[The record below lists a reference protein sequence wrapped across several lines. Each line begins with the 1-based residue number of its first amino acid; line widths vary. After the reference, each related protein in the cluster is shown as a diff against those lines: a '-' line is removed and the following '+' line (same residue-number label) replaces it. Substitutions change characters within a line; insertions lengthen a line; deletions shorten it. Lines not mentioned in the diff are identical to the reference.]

1 MDEQDKKSVDESY
14 KNQVEKEKQEEPDK
28 EDLVMPEVN
37 FSFFI
42 STIGMQI
49 AIALG
54 DMANPADNT
63 TQENL
68 QQAKFLID
76 TLDVLKEKTKGNL
89 TKEEESLIE
98 GMLYELRMRY
108 IQKTNKNEVK

>member
-1 MDEQDKKSVDESY
+1 MDEQEKKSVDESY
-14 KNQVEKEKQEEPDK
+14 KNQVEKDKQDTPEKD
-28 EDLVMPEVN
+28 DFTMPEAN

-76 TLDVLKEKTKGNL
+76 TLEVIKEKTKNNL
-89 TKEEESLIE
+89 AKEEESLLE

-108 IQKTNKNEVK
+108 VSKTNK